1 MKGVLMNLT
10 KGCEFMIAFL
20 IDDRSVL
27 VNTIFTGE
35 YVDINGTRS
44 YFLENANNTDKVY
57 TFTETQLT
65 ECLPLNDPS
74 MRGSVDELTL

>member
-1 MKGVLMNLT
+1 MNLT

-35 YVDINGTRS
+35 YVEINGTRS
-44 YFLENANNTDKVY
+44 YFLDNANNPDKTY
-57 TFTETQLT
+57 TFTETQLA
-65 ECLPLNDPS
+65 ECLPLNDAS
-74 MRGSVDELTL
+74 LRGSVDELTI